1 MTYFSSFC
9 AAVVLTGMVVAP
21 VAAEPSPSAETTAP
35 PLSVTVDTAT
45 PAVGQQVR
53 LDISSLP
60 DLPVSV
66 AVTDNRGTTPYG
78 QFLTDAAGVGTAMW
92 QATRTGATTFTVTSE
107 SPEYPTASASVSV
120 DVISAPVDVAVGTAS
135 KRVRSESPVRV
146 QTLLALRT
154 GPPWAAG
161 VVFEF
166 KPWKGRWQR
175 LTAASTS
182 PEGTADAI
190 DRPWKSTLYR
200 VRFPGDTE
208 ALAGYSS
215 TARVQTSPAKRPVRR
230 PRSLP
235 EPIRKHRRPDRPA
248 PLGRGA
254 NVRIQHIP
262 SSVFKRMRGR
272 TWSRGCLPRSSLRYV
287 TTNYWGFD
295 GYRYRGEMVVHA
307 SIARNVRGIFQDFYR
322 IRYPIR
328 QMRLVDDFGPSR
340 WKGANDYRSMAADNT
355 SAFNCRYVVG
365 REPHVLSPH
374 ASGRS
379 IDINPWEN
387 PYISPRGVYPNRA
400 YLRRSVKHPALFRP
414 GNRPRQIMARHGCSW
429 LGYSDTQ
436 HFDCWASPR
445 RRAAAM
451 ADTGDRYPKSFKYRP
466 GDKYGWGMD

>member
-1 MTYFSSFC
+1 MRLLVSVF
-9 AAVVLTGMVVAP
+9 AAALVATGIVAP
-21 VAAEPSPSAETTAP
+21 AAADPAPPAPTPP
-35 PLSVTVDTAT
+35 PLSVTSDASTV
-45 PAVGQQVR
+45 PVGQQVR
-53 LDISSLP
+53 LDISSVASMG
-60 DLPVSV
+60 VSV
-66 AVTDNRGTTPYG
+66 AVWDAFGTTPYG
-78 QFLTDAAGVGTAMW
+78 QFTTDASGRTAVTW
-92 QATRTGATTFTVTSE
+92 QATRTGTAVFTVSTVGIE
-107 SPEYPTASASVSV
+107 PAATASVSV
-120 DVISAPVDVAVGTAS
+120 SVTPASVDVALAPTTR
-135 KRVRSESPVRV
+135 RVRSETPVRV

-166 KPWKGRWQR
+166 KPWKGRWQH
-175 LTAASTS
+175 LSTASTGSDGAAS
-182 PEGTADAI
+182 AV
-190 DRPWKSTLYR
+190 DRPWKGTLYR

-208 ALAGYSS
+208 ALAGSS
-215 TARVQTSPAKRPVRR
+215 AIAQVRTSPAEKPVRR
-230 PRSLP
+230 PAKFP
-235 EPIRKHRRPDRPA
+235 EPTRKHRKPDRPKPIA
-248 PLGRGA
+248 RGP
-254 NVRIQHIP
+254 NVRIKRIP
-262 SSVFKRMRGR
+262 SAVFKRMRGR

-307 SIARNVRGIFQDFYR
+307 SIARNVKGIFQDFYR

-328 QMRLVDDFGPSR
+328 QMRLVDDFGRSR

-400 YLRRSVKHPALFRP
+400 YLRRSVKHPALFRS
-414 GNRPRQIMARHGCSW
+414 GNKPRLIMARHGCSW

-445 RRAAAM
+445 RRSTAA
-451 ADTGDRYPKSFKYRP
+451 ADTGGTYPKSYKYRP